1 MVQAQAR
8 IFALHSNSA
17 LVRGENTADSVT
29 IDELYI
35 GDTVTPPTAGKPLSN
50 MKMPP
55 SVVSSIPSSQ
65 SPLLSGRELRST
77 TKSTEPP
84 PLHRFTLFSESLLKT
99 VMGATRNV
107 GVEHGDQNFPG
118 TTFFLASI
126 SVVLEFLRLP
136 WRFPDML
143 LCRNDMHVL
152 SLFLKW
158 QIDASDEADV
168 FRWCNEI
175 IMIQLFQKDRR
186 EKKKKVIAY
195 RALL

>member
-99 VMGATRNV
+99 VVKLLLSIMQFGGQHLGGL
-107 GVEHGDQNFPG
+107 GVPAVAMAFPG
-118 TTFFLASI
+118 YVA
-126 SVVLEFLRLP
+126 LP
-136 WRFPDML
+136 
-143 LCRNDMHVL
+143 
-152 SLFLKW
+152 K
-158 QIDASDEADV
+158 
-168 FRWCNEI
+168 
-175 IMIQLFQKDRR
+175 
-186 EKKKKVIAY
+186 
-195 RALL
+195 